1 MSLYSTLNE
10 ALAATDEKLVALY
23 PTGYNL
29 RYGETI
35 RFVKDGIFVSV
46 YRDERGMYEEALT
59 YESKCEDFVSVIQE
73 TEYVQ
78 NF

>member
-1 MSLYSTLNE
+1 MAYYNTLNE
-10 ALAATDEKLVALY
+10 VLAATDEKLVELY

-46 YRDERGMYEEALT
+46 YRDERGMYEEALS
-59 YESKCEDFVSVIQE
+59 YASKCEDFVQII
-73 TEYVQ
+73 
-78 NF
+78 

>member
-1 MSLYSTLNE
+1 MSLYNTLNE

-23 PTGYNL
+23 PLGYNL

-46 YRDERGMYEEALT
+46 YRDERGMYEEAIS

-73 TEYVQ
+73 TEHV
-78 NF
+78 

>member
-1 MSLYSTLNE
+1 MSFYNTLNA

-23 PTGYNL
+23 PVGYSL

-46 YRDERGMYEEALT
+46 YRDERGMYEEAIM
-59 YESKCEDFVSVIQE
+59 YASKCEDFIQIISGE
-73 TEYVQ
+73 
-78 NF
+78 